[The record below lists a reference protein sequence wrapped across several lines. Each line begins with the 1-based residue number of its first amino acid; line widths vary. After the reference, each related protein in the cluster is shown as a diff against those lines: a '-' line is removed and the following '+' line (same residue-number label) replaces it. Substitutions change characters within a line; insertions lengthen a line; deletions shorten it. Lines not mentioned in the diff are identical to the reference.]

1 MFCTI
6 MSMKYLLYLLI
17 ILLFTGCLYFND
29 RGVSAHLY
37 DNCHSYYDENGNF
50 IEKCDENLI
59 DYDEA
64 KKSIIEIKEQI
75 KVLNSDADD
84 DTKLSQQENIEEIP
98 QIIEDPC
105 ECKKEIVEPE
115 KCPCR

>member
-1 MFCTI
+1 
-6 MSMKYLLYLLI
+6 MKYFIYIQVL
-17 ILLFTGCLYFND
+17 LLFTGCLYFND

-64 KKSIIEIKEQI
+64 KESIIEIKEQV
-75 KVLNSDADD
+75 KVLNSNNDLEQ
-84 DTKLSQQENIEEIP
+84 KNSSEEIP
-98 QIIEDPC
+98 QIVDDPC